1 MPQLAMSEKVTKRLE
16 PLPSKLKA
24 MTFCSLKLPL
34 LQSASIIPNPLAKL
48 AMVKFLEGAQI
59 HRQKRSILKI
69 MKKRRKWLK
78 RRVPSLFYELQLSQ
92 KIPINANSVQG
103 AFVKRS
109 TCIITLRTYTRL
121 ISANSVQRSL
131 VEENHYVNTSR
142 LPMTGASPL
151 RFAANYV
158 Q

>member
-1 MPQLAMSEKVTKRLE
+1 
-16 PLPSKLKA
+16 

-34 LQSASIIPNPLAKL
+34 LQSASIIPNPRAKV
-48 AMVKFLEGAQI
+48 AMEGAQI
-59 HRQKRSILKI
+59 HRQKRNILKI
-69 MKKRRKWLK
+69 IKKRRKWLK
-78 RRVPSLFYELQLSQ
+78 RRVPSLFYKLQLSK

-109 TCIITLRTYTRL
+109 TCMITLRTYTRL

>member
-1 MPQLAMSEKVTKRLE
+1 M
-16 PLPSKLKA
+16 
-24 MTFCSLKLPL
+24 
-34 LQSASIIPNPLAKL
+34 
-48 AMVKFLEGAQI
+48 FLETASSPICLDNPKSSGKSSYGEIPGAQI

-78 RRVPSLFYELQLSQ
+78 RRVPSLFYKLHIS
-92 KIPINANSVQG
+92 KKTPINANTVQG

-142 LPMTGASPL
+142 LPMTGASPSVSL
-151 RFAANYV
+151 RIMFSDIWQKESLREAHSNLSPYKASRM
-158 Q
+158 